1 MSARLEKML
10 NSQSKC
16 SISIEACLT
25 LVPLLLLLLS
35 FALII
40 YADLLLLNLA
50 YALEN
55 TAEEASLI
63 FTLADYV
70 GNHLPEPVE
79 KAFSRIISKGDF
91 HAWEELAIDYASS
104 LVLAPWLEQ
113 RIDYWLENLRS
124 EGGFALPAHE
134 RQIYLEWDE
143 AGNCLLVTLYVKF
156 NTLFGPYERE
166 IPAAVALW
174 SNHQAGCEDKNQ
186 EHREEEDDNVWSES
200 NFHRGKFF
208 REKAGANLPFNYPV
222 ICYYQAGVAKSVRSI
237 DPNAPSYQDPTKARK
252 SILRDLDRL
261 ADFESYSGRPGKH
274 PAIDPG
280 SIRHKSYILYVPK
293 NLPETYQASFFTE
306 IRAEAAARGLE
317 LDLRP
322 FAHSRRYQENDSID

>member
-1 MSARLEKML
+1 MSARLENLLK
-10 NSQSKC
+10 SQSEA

-25 LVPLLLLLLS
+25 LVPVLLLLLS

-63 FTLADYV
+63 FTLADYA
-70 GNHLPEPVE
+70 GDHLPEPVE
-79 KAFSRIISKGDF
+79 KAFSRLIGRGDF
-91 HAWEELAIDYASS
+91 NAWEELASDYASS
-104 LVLAPWLEQ
+104 LILAPWLER
-113 RIDYWLENLRS
+113 RIDYWLENLRT

-143 AGNCLLVTLYVKF
+143 AGKCLLITLYVKL

-166 IPAAVALW
+166 IPAAVPLW
-174 SNHQAGCEDKNQ
+174 SNHQASSQEENQKN
-186 EHREEEDDNVWSES
+186 REEENDNIWSES
-200 NFHRGKFF
+200 NFNRGKFF

-222 ICYYQAGVAKSVRSI
+222 ICYYQSGVAKSVRSI
-237 DPNAPSYQDPTKARK
+237 DPNAPSYQDPGKARK

-261 ADFESYSGRPGKH
+261 ADFDSYSGRPGKQ
-274 PAIDPG
+274 PAIEPG

-293 NLPETYQASFFTE
+293 NLPETYQASFFAE
-306 IRAEAAARGLE
+306 IRAEAAARGLD